1 MYNRYIRNDDGS
13 YSRIPEEEARPGPG
27 GPPPSGDGFG
37 SGPGGPS
44 PPDGNFRPNP
54 GGPPPPPPP
63 GGGGGPGPFPPPKD
77 PFFGPPPP
85 PLHGEGFS
93 ATLRR
98 LLDKLH
104 LDNVDSGD
112 LILLLMIFFLFREEA
127 DEELLIALGLLL
139 IL

>member
-1 MYNRYIRNDDGS
+1 M
-13 YSRIPEEEARPGPG
+13 PGPVPVG
-27 GPPPSGDGFG
+27 RLHPTAALDPAPGVPLRPAAGPDPVDL
-37 SGPGGPS
+37 
-44 PPDGNFRPNP
+44 
-54 GGPPPPPPP
+54 PPPPPPP

-85 PLHGEGFS
+85 PFHGEGFS

>member
-13 YSRIPEEEARPGPG
+13 YSRIPEEDARSGPGGPSPSSGGFGPGPG
-27 GPPPSGDGFG
+27 GPPPPPSGGFG
-37 SGPGGPS
+37 AGPGG
-44 PPDGNFRPNP
+44 
-54 GGPPPPPPP
+54 PPPPP
-63 GGGGGPGPFPPPKD
+63 GGGGGGPFPPPKD

>member
-1 MYNRYIRNDDGS
+1 
-13 YSRIPEEEARPGPG
+13 
-27 GPPPSGDGFG
+27 
-37 SGPGGPS
+37 
-44 PPDGNFRPNP
+44 
-54 GGPPPPPPP
+54 
-63 GGGGGPGPFPPPKD
+63 
-77 PFFGPPPP
+77 
-85 PLHGEGFS
+85 
-93 ATLRR
+93 